1 MSEKRPRVAILL
13 AAYNGMAFIALQL
26 QSILHQ
32 QGVDLRIFI
41 SVDLST
47 DDTYNWCCHFANN
60 QPKVTVLPYGERFGG
75 AAVNFYRLIK

>member
-13 AAYNGMAFIALQL
+13 AAYNGMAFIAEQL

-47 DDTYNWCCHFANN
+47 DDTYNWCCHFH
-60 QPKVTVLPYGERFGG
+60 LPGFQY
-75 AAVNFYRLIK
+75 AL